1 MRRTQGR
8 QQTVRTDSTNCNMAA
23 IPCLAVPCL
32 ALPCLALPCLAL
44 PGLTA
49 ASSVHMSTLGLP
61 TLAPC
66 RAVAC
71 RAVTCRDVT
80 WLTCAF
86 GCARTLAD
94 CIISDDVLVLVCSR
108 LAACRLVYCSSPRH
122 GCIQVVQLNVPAD
135 DITYGTLCLSSLP
148 PPFSHAVNTTQHP
161 ECARARVGVWVFG
174 YLGVS
179 RAGLKE
185 DAICSKALTFLRT
198 M

>member
-8 QQTVRTDSTNCNMAA
+8 QQTVRTDSTNCNMSA
-23 IPCLAVPCL
+23 IPCL

-44 PGLTA
+44 PCLAGFDCCVQCTH
-49 ASSVHMSTLGLP
+49 VHIGS
-61 TLAPC
+61 
-66 RAVAC
+66 AVPC

-135 DITYGTLCLSSLP
+135 DITYGTLSLSSLP